1 MNRTVALVV
10 VSGLIAAN
18 GFAAP
23 LPQGTR
29 EIGVRGNVD
38 FASAAGTSI
47 DGEVALGIFA
57 LDNFEVGLTGSISK
71 NDVLER
77 WSGGVF
83 SELNI
88 DMGGALVPFI
98 GVAAEFA
105 SAEIEADGNGE
116 EAEGSGEEV
125 AEVDDDSEEAVI
137 LTAKAGLKWFVASN
151 IAIDTAIAQ
160 SWATEDVFQND
171 NKMEDTDTRVE
182 VGIRVFF

>member
-1 MNRTVALVV
+1 
-10 VSGLIAAN
+10 LIAAN

-23 LPQGTR
+23 LPQGTK
-29 EIGVRGNVD
+29 EIGVRGKVD
-38 FASAAGTSI
+38 FASAAGTAL
-47 DGEVALGIFA
+47 DGEVSLGIFA

-88 DMGGALVPFI
+88 DTGGMLVPFI
-98 GVAAEFA
+98 GVAAEYA
-105 SAEIEADGNGE
+105 SAEVEVGE
-116 EAEGSGEEV
+116 ETEGGDAETAQSEE
-125 AEVDDDSEEAVI
+125 DSEDAVI

-151 IAIDTAIAQ
+151 VAIDTAIAQ
-160 SWATEDVFQND
+160 SWATEDVFQDD
-171 NKMEDTDTRVE
+171 NRMEDTDTRVE